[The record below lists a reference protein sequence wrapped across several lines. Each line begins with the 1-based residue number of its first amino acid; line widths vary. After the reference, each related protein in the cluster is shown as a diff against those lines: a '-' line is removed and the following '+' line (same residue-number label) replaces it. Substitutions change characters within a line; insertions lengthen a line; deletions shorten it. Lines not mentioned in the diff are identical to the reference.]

1 MGVTNGKVEITLSQW
16 LKTKLASISS
26 QLPSCAAAKRRDLE
40 FEHGLGGNQTQI
52 MRRQAPP
59 TAECVRLRT
68 SRLNQLLREDPDVA
82 RQMVRLNE
90 DVATATGNDAVALAE
105 SDQMMAFANEDIVV
119 EIIQV
124 TEYEI
129 VEVASAGEILAAV
142 GSTVLGVLGS
152 LAFLL
157 STVNILEDL
166 WKLKADPQPMPI
178 FNSEPRPST
187 TQPASCPT
195 QTPACAGNRC
205 KGNRF
210 GQCGNE
216 WKGCNCDPS
225 SQQIDDDNFWT
236 AEGVDYDAVEDL
248 IYSWVF
254 GPDQSD
260 PQPVPD
266 PKCNAGTSQS
276 PNLVNMEK
284 SVFQQYVFFHL
295 QCFTDF

>member
-26 QLPSCAAAKRRDLE
+26 QLPSCLAAKRRDLE
-40 FEHGLGGNQTQI
+40 FEQSLGGNASQI
-52 MRRQAPP
+52 MRRAPP
-59 TAECVRLRT
+59 AAECVRQRA

-90 DVATATGNDAVALAE
+90 DVAAASGNDAVALAE
-105 SDQMMAFANEDIVV
+105 SEQMMAFADEDIVL

-124 TEYEI
+124 TEI
-129 VEVASAGEILAAV
+129 QVVEVVSAGEILAAV
-142 GSTVLGVLGS
+142 GGAVLGVLGS
-152 LAFLL
+152 LAFLA

-166 WKLKADPQPMPI
+166 WKLRADPQPMPI
-178 FNSEPRPST
+178 FNTNPRPST

-210 GQCGNE
+210 GQCDNE
-216 WKGCNCDPS
+216 WKGCICDPS
-225 SQQIDDDNFWT
+225 SQQIRDENFWT
-236 AEGVDYDAVEDL
+236 AEGADYDAVEDL

-266 PKCNAGTSQS
+266 PKCNAGTSED

>member
-1 MGVTNGKVEITLSQW
+1 MGVNNGKVEITLSQW

-52 MRRQAPP
+52 MRRAPP

-225 SQQIDDDNFWT
+225 SQQIDDDNYWT
-236 AEGVDYDAVEDL
+236 AEGADYDAVEDL

-260 PQPVPD
+260 PQSVPA
-266 PKCNAGTSQS
+266 PKCNAGTSED